1 MSTVPK
7 RNRAGRLN
15 LGRGSSKEIEFPNL
29 IEAQL
34 ESFKRFL
41 GNGFQELFA
50 EINPVKD
57 TMERMWTLEFK
68 DFRVGDPYRSIEE
81 STDKGLSYEAP
92 VYATVQLMNNKTGEI
107 KEQEIFVSDLPLM
120 TDDGFF
126 VVNGVRR
133 VVTHQ
138 IVRAEGVLFE
148 QNDSYPGRTIYKA
161 RLMPGKGPWY
171 EFEVNKHNVISIR
184 LVPKRPRVLITEL
197 LRILGFESDEA
208 IKALFKDVDTHQE
221 YRYIESTLARD
232 FTKNKEEAIISVYN
246 KLRPDESVTIDS
258 AEKYIK
264 SHFFNNRKFDLGKI
278 GRYQLNRKLGL
289 SYPLEGPECKLYVED
304 LIALIKKL
312 IAVNNGDAEPDDI
325 DHLSNRRIRSVG
337 EVLVRQLAVGV
348 RRLEKNIR
356 DKMSMYGQDAKLTP
370 SMLISTKPISAAML
384 SFFGSNQLSTFME
397 QANILSEIENKR
409 KVTAAGPGG
418 LVKERATFSVREV
431 HNSHYS
437 RFDPVTSPE
446 SQSIGVVTQLAVFAK
461 VNEFGF
467 LEAPYRK
474 VMQVAKNDGKSAI
487 NRIASEEIKVGNK
500 YTVKSGT
507 LITSEIAARLKKI
520 DQLKEI
526 KVIPYVTDEIE
537 YLDAAEEE
545 DKFIGTADINIDE
558 FGNISEPLVPA
569 RNQGGFIL
577 GDSQSISHVD
587 VTPSQQA
594 GLGMA
599 LIPFVAHDDS
609 MRALAGSNMQRQ
621 AVPLVKQQSP
631 LVGTGYEEVVGKQNI
646 WAVFAEDDGTVEYA
660 DAERITVKYKNEG
673 KRDYHL
679 RKFHRSNDNTSFS
692 QYVRVNIGDKVKK
705 GDVLVDGPTMIDGEL
720 ALGTNLRTALMFYEG
735 YNYEDSV
742 IISERVV
749 KEDLLTSIHIREH
762 STEIRDTELGP
773 EAITADIPHVSDRIL
788 QKLDIDGIV
797 RKGVRVQSG
806 DILVGVVAPRGEQEL
821 TAEER
826 LLRAIFGEAS
836 SDIRDNSLRLPH
848 GEEGIVIHTQVLST
862 ENGDKLSPGTLKEVK
877 VWVAKTKKINY
888 GDKISGRHGDK
899 NTVAAI
905 KPVEDMPFTADG
917 QPVDIVLTPTF
928 VKRMN
933 MGQAAEVHFGEYA
946 NLLGE
951 KFAFPL
957 FEDVNVKWVSEQMK
971 KNGFDMKQKVDLY
984 DGRTGEK
991 FPRPVTVGMKYIL
1004 KLHHIADEKVHA
1016 RSTGPYTVVTQ
1027 QPLGGK
1033 AQMGG
1038 QRFGEMEVWALEAHG
1053 TPAALQEMLTIK
1065 SDDVKGRSAA
1075 YKAIIHGEKIEVA
1088 HVPESFKVLVRE
1100 LNALALKINLVNNKP
1115 PVQDEPQAEE
1125 TTATE
1130 EVAEQNDEQAQ

>member
-1 MSTVPK
+1 MTDAPK

-15 LGRGSSKEIEFPNL
+15 LGKGSSRKVDYPNL
-29 IEAQL
+29 IEAQIQ
-34 ESFKRFL
+34 SFNRFTQT
-41 GNGFQELFA
+41 GFQELFS

-68 DFRVGDPYRSIEE
+68 DFRIGDPYRSIEE

-120 TDDGFF
+120 TDDGYF

-148 QNDSYPGRTIYKA
+148 ESEALPGRRLYKA

-171 EFEVNKHNVISIR
+171 EFEVSKHNVISLR
-184 LVPKRPRVLITEL
+184 MVPKRPRVLITEL
-197 LRILGFESDEA
+197 LRVLGFESDED
-208 IKALFKDVDTHQE
+208 ILKLFADVDTHEE
-221 YRYIESTLARD
+221 YKYIEATLARD

-264 SHFFNNRKFDLGKI
+264 GHFFNDRKFDLGRI

-289 SYPLEGPECKLYVED
+289 SYPLEGPECKLYIED
-304 LIALIKKL
+304 IITLVKRLIQ
-312 IAVNNGDAEPDDI
+312 VNNGVVESDDI

-337 EVLVRQLAVGV
+337 EVLVRQLALGV

-370 SMLISTKPISAAML
+370 SMLISTKPISAAMQ

-397 QANILSEIENKR
+397 QSNILSELENKR

-437 RFDPVTSPE
+437 RFDPVTTPE
-446 SQSIGVVTQLAVFAK
+446 SQSIGVVTQFAVFAK

-474 VMQVAKNDGKSAI
+474 VANKVANDGVSAI
-487 NRIASEEIKVGNK
+487 NRVAVSDIKDGSKIVVKAS
-500 YTVKSGT
+500 TP
-507 LITSEIAARLKKI
+507 ITSELAKKLKAVSS
-520 DQLKEI
+520 LKE
-526 KVIPYVTDEIE
+526 VPVVSFVTEDVE
-537 YLDAAEEE
+537 YLDAVQEEAS
-545 DKFIGTADINIDE
+545 FVGTADLSTDE
-558 FGNISEPLVPA
+558 YGNIVDALVAA
-569 RNQGGFIL
+569 RNS
-577 GDSQSISHVD
+577 GDFVLADAQSLTHID

-599 LIPFVAHDDS
+599 LIPFVAHDES

-621 AVPLVKQQSP
+621 AVPLIKQESP
-631 LVGTGYEEVVGKQNI
+631 IVGTGYEEVVGKQTS
-646 WAVFAEDDGTVEYA
+646 WAIFAEDDGVVEYA
-660 DAERITVKYKNEG
+660 DAERVTVKYKKEG
-673 KRDYHL
+673 KRDYAL
-679 RKFHRSNDNTSFS
+679 RKFYRSNENTSFS
-692 QYVRVNIGDKVKK
+692 QKVRVNAGDKVKK
-705 GDVLVDGPTMIDGEL
+705 DDLLIDGPTMVGGEL
-720 ALGTNLRTALMFYEG
+720 ALGKNLRAALMFYEG

-762 STEIRDTELGP
+762 SYEVRDTELGP
-773 EAITADIPHVSDRIL
+773 EIVTADIPHVNDRIL
-788 QKLDIDGIV
+788 QKLDMEGIV

-836 SDIRDNSLRLPH
+836 SDVRDNSLRLPH
-848 GEEGIVIHTQVLST
+848 GEEGIVIHTQILST
-862 ENGDKLSPGTLKEVK
+862 ENDDKLAPGVLKEVK
-877 VWVAKTKKINY
+877 VWVARTKKINY

-917 QPVDIVLTPTF
+917 KPVDIVLTPTF
-928 VKRMN
+928 IKRMN
-933 MGQAAEVHFGEYA
+933 MGQAAEVHFGEYGD
-946 NLLGE
+946 LLGE

-957 FEDVNVKWVSEQMK
+957 FEDVNMEWLESEMK
-971 KNGFDMKQKVDLY
+971 KNGFEMKQKVDLY

-1038 QRFGEMEVWALEAHG
+1038 QRFGEMEVWALQAHG
-1053 TPAALQEMLTIK
+1053 TPSALQEMLTIK

-1075 YKAIIHGEKIEVA
+1075 YKAIIHGEKIEVET
-1088 HVPESFKVLVRE
+1088 VPESFKVLMKE
-1100 LNALALKINLVNNKP
+1100 LNALLLKIHLISNKP
-1115 PVQDEPQAEE
+1115 AQEESHDE
-1125 TTATE
+1125 
-1130 EVAEQNDEQAQ
+1130 